1 MCNNPNFRYGMNIN
15 FNDFDNDFQYNHH
28 HRNCH
33 HHEDDFGNCNRH
45 YRSHHHRNC
54 KHPEDKFENCNHHHR
69 HHHID
74 CKDHDDYDDFH
85 KRNCHENRF
94 YGPYGR
100 DFDELSDEEFRNF
113 CHRRQKMIREMR
125 KNGEFPRGFGP
136 RWMDDEGDGKKQSLH
151 PLSIRVKPHT
161 KKFLKEDSVLS
172 AREIL
177 ELYEDFANGS
187 EEYVLSL
194 EEDEEALK
202 EELSKLEDKIKNAK
216 SFTDNLEN
224 LKSEKESAEKED
236 NEE

>member
-1 MCNNPNFRYGMNIN
+1 MNIN
-15 FNDFDNDFQYNHH
+15 FNDFDSDFPYTHH
-28 HRNCH
+28 H
-33 HHEDDFGNCNRH
+33 GNH
-45 YRSHHHRNC
+45 QYRNC
-54 KHPEDKFENCNHHHR
+54 KHPEDEFGKCNHRHYRNCKHPEDEFGKCNHHHR
-69 HHHID
+69 HHHKD
-74 CKDHDDYDDFH
+74 CKDHNDYDDFH
-85 KRNCHENRF
+85 GKKCHRDQF

-125 KNGEFPRGFGP
+125 KNGEFSRGFGP
-136 RWMDDEGDGKKQSLH
+136 RWMDDEGDGKKQRLQ

-224 LKSEKESAEKED
+224 LKSEEKGAEED
-236 NEE
+236 DEGE